1 MGILDQAKTEMQPR
15 PGALFG
21 LFNKHEQLTPE
32 QVDRRY
38 KQGAVLSALGM
49 GLSQL
54 GAGQPV
60 NMSPAFEGLQKRQQQ
75 AQLRKVME
83 QPGLMDGFS
92 PQQRAILA
100 TMPESMA
107 VELIMQRA
115 FAPPPDPT
123 RGIEINDQLVNP
135 ITGES
140 MGDYRT
146 PETTDRKTAQDINGV
161 LRYVD
166 TGEPVFPNVA
176 AEPPTPKQTDDMAE
190 YAAAVSQGYGGSL
203 QDWLLEQKK
212 AGASSQIVNVG
223 SGPSGSQALAAVA
236 MDPQTMI
243 SSIDAIYNDPA
254 LPKITGTIEGGGGN
268 DVDQFGIARRLYY
281 GEDGLAL
288 IQRVKQLQDTVF
300 MSAREMLKGG
310 GQITDFEGRKA
321 EAAMARM
328 SRAQGEKEFK
338 EALKDLRDAI
348 TAGQAKLQAA
358 TGGASTPNALPAAT
372 HKYNPQTGQIE
383 VIK

>member
-1 MGILDQAKTEMQPR
+1 MGILDQAKQWM
-15 PGALFG
+15 
-21 LFNKHEQLTPE
+21 TPE
-32 QVDRRY
+32 RAIAM
-38 KQGAVLSALGM
+38 QGIGM

-60 NMSPAFEGLQKRQQQ
+60 NMSPAYQALQQRQQQ

-223 SGPSGSQALAAVA
+223 GGPSGPQALAAVA

>member
-123 RGIEINDQLVNP
+123 RGVEINDQLVNP

-223 SGPSGSQALAAVA
+223 SGPSGPQALAAVA

-358 TGGASTPNALPAAT
+358 TGGASPPNALPAAT
-372 HKYNPQTGQIE
+372 HNYNPQTGQIE

>member
-123 RGIEINDQLVNP
+123 RGVEINGQLVNP
-135 ITGES
+135 ITGEL

-146 PETTDRKTAQDINGV
+146 PDTTDRKTAQDINGV

-212 AGASSQIVNVG
+212 AGASSQTVYVG
-223 SGPSGSQALAAVA
+223 GGPSGPQALAAVA

-358 TGGASTPNALPAAT
+358 TGGASTPNALPTAT

>member
-1 MGILDQAKTEMQPR
+1 MGILDQAKQWM
-15 PGALFG
+15 
-21 LFNKHEQLTPE
+21 TPE
-32 QVDRRY
+32 RAIAM
-38 KQGAVLSALGM
+38 QGIGM

-60 NMSPAFEGLQKRQQQ
+60 NMSPAYQALQQRQQQ

-123 RGIEINDQLVNP
+123 RGVEINGQLVNP
-135 ITGES
+135 ITGEL

-146 PETTDRKTAQDINGV
+146 PDTTDRKTAQDINGV

-212 AGASSQIVNVG
+212 AGASSQTVYVG
-223 SGPSGSQALAAVA
+223 GGPSGPQALAAVA

-268 DVDQFGIARRLYY
+268 DVDQFGITRRLYY

-310 GQITDFEGRKA
+310 GAITDYEGKKA

>member
-1 MGILDQAKTEMQPR
+1 
-15 PGALFG
+15 
-21 LFNKHEQLTPE
+21 
-32 QVDRRY
+32 
-38 KQGAVLSALGM
+38 
-49 GLSQL
+49 
-54 GAGQPV
+54 
-60 NMSPAFEGLQKRQQQ
+60 
-75 AQLRKVME
+75 
-83 QPGLMDGFS
+83 MDGFS

-123 RGIEINDQLVNP
+123 RGVEINGQLVNP
-135 ITGES
+135 ITGEL

-146 PETTDRKTAQDINGV
+146 PDTTDRKTAQDINGV

-190 YAAAVSQGYGGSL
+190 YAAAVAQGYGGSL

-223 SGPSGSQALAAVA
+223 SGPSGPQALAAVA